1 MKEIEGIEE
10 RAIKYLAGAY
20 YCAGH
25 LALSNDL
32 LEGKRMVDDCPL
44 QAVINILRLCDQ
56 IYERNH
62 ALEIELA
69 QLKSNE
75 RFITGWKSIGGYCK
89 DAVISH
95 IEEKSIDLMQFR
107 EAVLSWAEDAEN
119 DLTDERL
126 NKAMRLFRIIDGQNG
141 EDE

>member
-1 MKEIEGIEE
+1 MKDIEEIEE

-44 QAVINILRLCDQ
+44 QAVINVLRLCDQ
-56 IYERNH
+56 IYEKNH

-69 QLKSNE
+69 RLKSNE
-75 RFITGWKSIGGYCK
+75 RYSIGWKSIGGYSS
-89 DAVISH
+89 DATIVLT
-95 IEEKSIDLMQFR
+95 EEKER
-107 EAVLSWAEDAEN
+107 K
-119 DLTDERL
+119 DE
-126 NKAMRLFRIIDGQNG
+126 
-141 EDE
+141 